1 MDADLELAFLIAEAL
16 TKEKTIEELTRL
28 QITLQTI
35 SSLVAADLACK
46 RNGSTGSNRSSSQ

>member
-16 TKEKTIEELTRL
+16 TKGKTTEELTRL

-35 SSLVAADLACK
+35 SSLVAADLAYK
-46 RNGSTGSNRSSSQ
+46 RNGSNGGNRST